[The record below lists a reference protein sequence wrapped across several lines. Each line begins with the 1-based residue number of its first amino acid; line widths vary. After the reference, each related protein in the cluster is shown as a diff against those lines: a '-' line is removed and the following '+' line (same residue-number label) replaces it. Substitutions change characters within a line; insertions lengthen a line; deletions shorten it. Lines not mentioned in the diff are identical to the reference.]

1 MKQYQLT
8 AELLQKYSEIN
19 RDIAARLSQFR
30 SVPKEQYF
38 YELCYC
44 ICTPQSKA
52 KNAGEVQRILME
64 MDFQNNPFD
73 PTEILR
79 EPRQYIRFHNQ
90 KSLSLLRARDE
101 FPEILKVLDSDLNN
115 YEKRDW
121 LAANFKGF
129 GMKESS
135 HFLRNIGYTGLAILD
150 RHILRNMT
158 NCGIYD
164 ELPTIK
170 SAAHYREIEK
180 DLLNFS
186 IQAKINFDE
195 LDLLF
200 WANST
205 GEILK

>member
-1 MKQYQLT
+1 MKHYQLT
-8 AELLQKYSEIN
+8 AELIQKYSEIKHE
-19 RDIAARLSQFR
+19 IAARLSQFKL
-30 SVPKEQYF
+30 VPTELYF

-52 KNAGEVQRILME
+52 INAWEVQRILME
-64 MDFQNNPFD
+64 LDFQNNPFD

-79 EPRQYIRFHNQ
+79 EPGRYIRFHNQ
-90 KSLSLLRARDE
+90 KSLRLLQSRVE

-121 LAANFKGF
+121 LAGNFKGF

-180 DLLNFS
+180 DLLKLS
-186 IQAKINFDE
+186 VHAGIDIDE

-200 WANST
+200 WSYAT